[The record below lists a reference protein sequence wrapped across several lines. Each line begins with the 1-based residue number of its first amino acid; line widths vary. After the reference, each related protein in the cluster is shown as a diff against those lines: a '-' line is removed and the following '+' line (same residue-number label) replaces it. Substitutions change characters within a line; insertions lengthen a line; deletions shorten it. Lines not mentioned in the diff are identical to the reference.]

1 MNHDSR
7 SFEDD
12 LFSLKADVAVI
23 RSNYATRTDLQ
34 TVRLEVQQIRVEL
47 KAEIQD
53 CRSELKA
60 EIQDS
65 RLDMKTIEA
74 NSTSRLVNL
83 KIELKEEIS
92 KLRVDNEKL
101 RAEMHALM
109 SQVQTSLNAQTWRI
123 IGAISSLVV
132 AVYFIARAGY

>member
-12 LFSLKADVAVI
+12 LSSLKADVAVI
-23 RSNYATRTDLQ
+23 RSNYATQADLQ
-34 TVRLEVQQIRVEL
+34 SVRLELQQIRVEL
-47 KAEIQD
+47 KAEVQD
-53 CRSELKA
+53 G
-60 EIQDS
+60 
-65 RLDMKTIEA
+65 RLDMKAIEA
-74 NSTSRLVNL
+74 NFASRLDRF
-83 KIELKEEIS
+83 KIEFREDIS

-101 RAEMHALM
+101 RAEMHELM
-109 SQVQTSLNAQTWRI
+109 SRVQTSLNAQTWRI